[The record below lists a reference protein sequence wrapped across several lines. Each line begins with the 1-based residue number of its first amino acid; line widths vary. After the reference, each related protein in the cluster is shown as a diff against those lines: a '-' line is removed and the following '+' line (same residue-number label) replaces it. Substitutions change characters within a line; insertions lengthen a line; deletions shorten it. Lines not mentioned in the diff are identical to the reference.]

1 MIKHKNKKILKIF
14 QKMLKNALQKN
25 LKEVLYASCLKQDAK
40 NFNSCHGASQTQHF
54 GVRKDLKK
62 SLKNF

>member
-1 MIKHKNKKILKIF
+1 
-14 QKMLKNALQKN
+14 MLKNALQKN